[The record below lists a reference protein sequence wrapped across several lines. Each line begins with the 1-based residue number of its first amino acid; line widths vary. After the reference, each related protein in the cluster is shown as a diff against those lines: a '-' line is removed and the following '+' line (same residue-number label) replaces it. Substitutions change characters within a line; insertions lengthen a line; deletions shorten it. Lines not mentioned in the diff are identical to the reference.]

1 MLKQIFEIIM
11 KRHTIL
17 LAFAAILFGTA
28 CQKSTI
34 DDPIIDQPSTSI
46 EVSGDIKV
54 NTTWTADKIYFLK
67 GYVFVTDGATLTI
80 EPGTII
86 KGDKATKASLIVT
99 RGSKISAIGTADK
112 PIVFTSAVASGG
124 RSSGD
129 WGGIILLGKAPV
141 NQSGGEVIIEG
152 GLVPTTTGGAVGD
165 KAKYTTYG
173 GGANPDPADNSGT
186 LKYVRI
192 EFAGIA
198 FAPDNEINGL
208 TMGGV
213 GSGTTLDYIEVY
225 RSGDDAYEWFGGTV
239 NAKHLLAIGT
249 TDDDFDTDFGFSGK
263 VQFGLAQRAQVVADV
278 SGSNGFESDNDAT
291 GTNLTPQTSPVF
303 SNMTI
308 VGPLTSVVASGG
320 SISNINANYQHAVQ
334 IRRNSALSM
343 FNSVLTNYHEGVYFD
358 DGTVVTAKATSTN
371 YTAGRIGFANNI
383 IYNMNAKG
391 NEVKGQNKADFETA
405 LRAANTFDATKSVV
419 DLLTSPLLYGI
430 DFKVAGAAFSGTPN
444 FTIKTGSAAETGAVF
459 TNAKITDAFFDKV
472 TYRGAFGA
480 TDWSATWAHY
490 DPQILTYTTPGK
502 VTGN

>member
-1 MLKQIFEIIM
+1 M

-17 LAFAAILFGTA
+17 LAFAVILFGSA
-28 CQKSTI
+28 CKKSTI
-34 DDPIIDQPSTSI
+34 DDPIIDPPSNSI

-54 NTTWTADKIYFLK
+54 NTTWTADKIYTLK

-86 KGDKATKASLIVT
+86 KGDKATKASLIIT

-112 PIVFTSAVASGG
+112 PVVFTSAVSSGG

-141 NQSGGEVIIEG
+141 NQTGGEVIIEG
-152 GLVPTTTGGAVGD
+152 GLVPTSTAGVVGD

-173 GGANPDPADNSGT
+173 GTDAADNSGT

-225 RSGDDAYEWFGGTV
+225 RSGDDAFEWFGGTV
-239 NAKHLLAIGT
+239 TAKHLLSIGT

-263 VQFGLAQRAQVVADV
+263 VQFGLAQRAQVVADF

-308 VGPLTSVVASGG
+308 IGPLTSVIASGG

-334 IRRNSALSM
+334 IRRNSSLSM
-343 FNSVLTNYHEGVYFD
+343 FNSVLTNYHEGVYYD
-358 DGTVVTAKATSTN
+358 DGTVVTAKATSAN
-371 YTAGRIGFANNI
+371 FLAGRSVFANNI
-383 IYNMNAKG
+383 IFNTNAKG
-391 NEVKGQNKADFETA
+391 NEVKGQNKGDFETA
-405 LRAANTFDATKSVV
+405 LRAANTFDATKSATDVYASPLKYGG
-419 DLLTSPLLYGI
+419 DFKLATDPLLYGTPS
-430 DFKVAGAAFSGTPN
+430 FVLKAGSV
-444 FTIKTGSAAETGAVF
+444 AETGAVF
-459 TNAKITDAFFDKV
+459 TDAKVADAFFEKV
-472 TYRGAFGA
+472 AYRGAFGA
-480 TDWSATWAHY
+480 TDWSAGWASY
-490 DPQILTYTTPGK
+490 DPQLLLYTTPGK
-502 VTGN
+502 VTAN